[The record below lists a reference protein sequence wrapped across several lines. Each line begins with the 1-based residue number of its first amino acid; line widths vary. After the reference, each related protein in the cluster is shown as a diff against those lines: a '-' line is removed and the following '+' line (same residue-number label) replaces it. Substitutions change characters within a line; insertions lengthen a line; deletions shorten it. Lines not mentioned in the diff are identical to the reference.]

1 MYQLNLDF
9 IPAGQMLST
18 YAFRC
23 PGILQPV
30 EIGARGAL
38 FIMEDQGIR
47 SNALLAGMIFV
58 MHWVS
63 RCASGLRLPKVSA
76 R

>member
-38 FIMEDQGIR
+38 FIMEDRKWSR
-47 SNALLAGMIFV
+47 SLCVFFRSLKEAAAQRG
-58 MHWVS
+58 
-63 RCASGLRLPKVSA
+63 SA
-76 R
+76 ATRSSPA